1 MELLIPAAAAL
12 GAAVAAGMSAFRVGR
27 FLRERGGATVYVR
40 LSAEDSDRVEKIEAL
55 LERLIGLSEQ
65 SQDAIDR
72 LSEQVTEARLEQA
85 RREGFLHG
93 RLDTLRR
100 LDE

>member
-1 MELLIPAAAAL
+1 NQETKSFVRRVR
-12 GAAVAAGMSAFRVGR
+12 AVTRRKYSP
-27 FLRERGGATVYVR
+27 
-40 LSAEDSDRVEKIEAL
+40 DEKIEAL

-85 RREGFLHG
+85 RREGFMHG
-93 RLDTLRR
+93 RLDALRR